1 MEGSTSLQL
10 KASLI
15 AFHRLRGGHDGV
27 SLGKTV
33 FHLLDRAGV
42 TVKVAFLIVGHA
54 FTDLISAKVGH
65 FTVDN
70 ASNNETMMQELERLL
85 QAREI
90 PFDAQDRKIM
100 CYSHVI
106 DLSCGR
112 IVDGLSRVNTRSDT
126 SDWDADELPSLIEPT
141 YTDAMAR
148 DTISH
153 ARTVVRVIRGSGMRR
168 DAFDDVIT
176 NGNSKGWF
184 KAGQPL
190 KIVQLKRLQLLRDVR
205 TRWDSEYYMLNRLRE
220 LRPVS
225 TYLCIF

>member
-1 MEGSTSLQL
+1 
-10 KASLI
+10 
-15 AFHRLRGGHDGV
+15 
-27 SLGKTV
+27 
-33 FHLLDRAGV
+33 
-42 TVKVAFLIVGHA
+42 
-54 FTDLISAKVGH
+54 
-65 FTVDN
+65 
-70 ASNNETMMQELERLL
+70 MMQELERLL

-112 IVDGLSRVNTRSDT
+112 IVDGLPRVNTRSDT

-141 YTDAMAR
+141 YTDAIAR

-220 LRPVS
+220 LRPVH
-225 TYLCIF
+225 IFASFDSDC

>member
-1 MEGSTSLQL
+1 
-10 KASLI
+10 
-15 AFHRLRGGHDGV
+15 
-27 SLGKTV
+27 
-33 FHLLDRAGV
+33 
-42 TVKVAFLIVGHA
+42 
-54 FTDLISAKVGH
+54 
-65 FTVDN
+65 
-70 ASNNETMMQELERLL
+70 MQELDQLI
-85 QAREI
+85 QSCKI
-90 PFDAQDRKIM
+90 PFDTQDRKIM

-106 DLSCGR
+106 DLSRGR

-141 YTDAMAR
+141 YTDAIAR

-190 KIVQLKRLQLLRDVR
+190 KVVQLKRLQLLRDVQ
-205 TRWDSEYYMLNRLRE
+205 TRWDSEYYMLNRLRD
-220 LRPVS
+220 
-225 TYLCIF
+225 LCLVHIFASFDSDC